1 MERVCDW
8 WCRSTTQYCE
18 VIFTRP
24 RREREQR
31 KTNAM
36 NHSYCTWRLLRA
48 VNAHGPVFDR
58 TPIQKIQSN
67 LTESCSE
74 SIFLSESCSEFR
86 PFFSFFLVPL
96 SVLAKGTS
104 LSVISPFGSPIK
116 LYADVSKGIKRD
128 VGTDFVTH
136 RRVVQ
141 WLQWWISAVTGRYFS
156 EISVRCSVLFCKNG
170 QTARRFL
177 DDMTGV
183 SGKQIDFN
191 I

>member
-1 MERVCDW
+1 MASRARW
-8 WCRSTTQYCE
+8 T
-18 VIFTRP
+18 IP
-24 RREREQR
+24 
-31 KTNAM
+31 
-36 NHSYCTWRLLRA
+36 TWRFLRA
-48 VNAHGPVFDR
+48 VNAHGPVLVR

-104 LSVISPFGSPIK
+104 LSVISPFGSSIK
-116 LYADVSKGIKRD
+116 LSSDM
-128 VGTDFVTH
+128 TNLL
-136 RRVVQ
+136 RRGVRMVFIYLMRVWW
-141 WLQWWISAVTGRYFS
+141 WLQWWISAVTGGYFS
-156 EISVRCSVLFCKNG
+156 EIWVRCSVLFCKNG
-170 QTARRFL
+170 QTARRFR